1 MRTSGQL
8 GKTFGGGGGSRA
20 DCQGTQNPILIA
32 INFVPAARLA
42 PDKGTRYSLDKSQHL
57 WEAAGTFLRR
67 LCFLSASMHTSP
79 GQPSSPPHPCSR
91 LLLPSFQI
99 LFIHSAGH
107 GLTSSPL
114 HPMMMSEE
122 GAPQRQLFLAENAAL
137 VQANLT
143 SPTDEPP
150 RLVIL
155 VVTCLLSAAAVEE
168 GCLALSGFRWREK
181 AGERKRKL
189 RGEGEKEGCSK
200 DNEERKRE
208 M

>member
-1 MRTSGQL
+1 MRTSDRL

-20 DCQGTQNPILIA
+20 DCQGTENPILIA

-67 LCFLSASMHTSP
+67 LCFLSASMYTPP
-79 GQPSSPPHPCSR
+79 GQPSSPPQFSNPVYSLCGTLSYI
-91 LLLPSFQI
+91 LPPPPHDDVWRGGTPETAVPSWERS
-99 LFIHSAGH
+99 LGP
-107 GLTSSPL
+107 GKLD
-114 HPMMMSEE
+114 
-122 GAPQRQLFLAENAAL
+122 
-137 VQANLT
+137 

-150 RLVIL
+150 RLVTL

-168 GCLALSGFRWREK
+168 GCLALSGFPWREK

-189 RGEGEKEGCSK
+189 RGEGEKEGRGK